1 MQSPFVVSCAPL
13 RFSGYGLDSRMHLVS
28 RDRDKTNAK
37 KEKRPIYLYIEL
49 VNLIRKTASFTTKFF
64 SKITRKTLMGFAYN
78 FLALDMY
85 LITTLS
91 PCQHFFRVFL
101 FSLCV
106 GLIYIIFSK
115 LDIINPVSMCF
126 NKFIICH
133 NILGK
138 VSCYKIKYIRI
149 IIKVKFLCDRFF
161 QSC

>member
-1 MQSPFVVSCAPL
+1 
-13 RFSGYGLDSRMHLVS
+13 MHLVS

-91 PCQHFFRVFL
+91 HCQHFFFAFF
-101 FSLCV
+101 FSLCI
-106 GLIYIIFSK
+106 GIIYIHLSK
-115 LDIINPVSMCF
+115 LDIVDAVSMRF
-126 NKFIICH
+126 NKLVICQQV
-133 NILGK
+133 IRK
-138 VSCYKIKYIRI
+138 VI
-149 IIKVKFLCDRFF
+149 
-161 QSC
+161 